1 MVKGLGMPLDRDIT
15 EEVFLG
21 ALSNSSVAA
30 RMDYLNEACGGDAS
44 LRQRVDALLV
54 AYHDESNFL
63 KLPNADAALSSAA
76 ISEGPRLTIGRYKLL
91 EEIGEGGFGGVFMAE
106 QEQPVRRRV
115 ALKIIKAGMDISS
128 NSSAC
133 KRSTRS
139 RSVKQLPIGDTARPI
154 LFARS
159 KANRRP
165 PSFRCGVA
173 EWGTAST

>member
-1 MVKGLGMPLDRDIT
+1 MPLDRDIT

-106 QEQPVRRRV
+106 QEQPVRRHFH
-115 ALKIIKAGMDISS
+115 G
-128 NSSAC
+128 
-133 KRSTRS
+133 
-139 RSVKQLPIGDTARPI
+139 G
-154 LFARS
+154 
-159 KANRRP
+159 
-165 PSFRCGVA
+165 
-173 EWGTAST
+173 